1 MKNKFKKYGIW
12 FFLSFIWLFVLLF
25 LVDLITKLLCQAY
38 ISEGTQ
44 IYLIPNFLYVTL
56 TYNTGMAWGM
66 FSGETGRIILTVV
79 SWLASAIIIAVYVW
93 KFKKLNKFWKAMLAM
108 LLAGTFGNLI
118 DRTFYPKGVIDWIG
132 FQFGSY
138 FFPVFNLADS
148 YLVVAIIIIVI
159 YLIVEWIKEYLEEKK
174 KAPKEMKA
182 ASENKGHKKAIL
194 SQEEISKLEKK
205 LEEEKVSKE
214 LEINDEE
221 NKEESNGQ

>member
-1 MKNKFKKYGIW
+1 MKNKFKTYGMW
-12 FFLSFIWLFVLLF
+12 FFLSFIWLFVLLL
-25 LVDLITKLLCQAY
+25 LVDLMTKLLCQVY

-56 TYNTGMAWGM
+56 TYNTGMAWGL
-66 FSGETGRIILTVV
+66 FGGETGRIILTVV
-79 SWLASAIIIAVYVW
+79 SWLASIIIIAIYIW

-108 LLAGTFGNLI
+108 LLAGTLGNLI
-118 DRTFYPKGVIDWIG
+118 DRTFYPSGVIDWIG

-159 YLIVEWIKEYLEEKK
+159 YLIVEWIKEYVEEKK
-174 KAPKEMKA
+174 KAPKEVKT
-182 ASENKGHKKAIL
+182 SNNDKGHKKAIL
-194 SQEEISKLEKK
+194 SQDEIAKLAKQ

-214 LEINDEE
+214 LEIKDEE
-221 NKEESNGQ
+221 NKEESQG